1 MIKEK
6 AENQIQN
13 QETEKQRKERLLE
26 GAVSRE
32 EFKNNQDN
40 PEAPLFEHEIIKK
53 TKEGEAP
60 IKFRVF
66 AMSDNFTEKL
76 FQEVKDSW
84 EGENVSF
91 PDLKEEIESYLE
103 QEKLGHPTLYT
114 AEYYV
119 ITDDENKPFALTGI
133 FTTDIQDGAGLGT
146 RHLLDP
152 EKHHMVVRLGWYAVS
167 KEHQNSGVGGFILN
181 WTEKLAKARGGA
193 LIASET
199 SDWSSEARARRKYEK
214 AGYKQN
220 FNVKDYF
227 SPGRDLFSY
236 FSNISGQEIKPFVP
250 DEEITI
256 ENKEEILKLA
266 EKIYSPERMEEFRVC
281 LDLFL
286 QQKKGEPVIFKPHS
300 FILRNEQGQVENFCI
315 ASTGVYKNILWV
327 NWDGASL
334 DSPESVGRLAE
345 AIKGYARNVDV
356 EVMLV
361 HREGEGRGYL
371 ENGFKSGENGVGPDV
386 YLKSKDGGD
395 ESMFLFY
402 TKKL

>member
-6 AENQIQN
+6 IENQVYN
-13 QETEKQRKERLLE
+13 QETESQKKERFLQ
-26 GAVSRE
+26 GVVSRE
-32 EFKNNQDN
+32 EFKKNQER

-53 TKEGEAP
+53 TKEGETP

-66 AMSDNFTEKL
+66 AMSDNFTEEL
-76 FQEVKDSW
+76 FREVKDSW
-84 EGENVSF
+84 EGEDVSF
-91 PDLKEEIESYLE
+91 PDLKEEIDSYLE
-103 QEKLGHPTLYT
+103 QEKLDHPTLYT

-133 FTTDIQDGAGLGT
+133 FTTDIQDAAGLGT
-146 RHLLDP
+146 RNLLDP

-167 KEHQNSGVGGFILN
+167 KKYQNSGVGGFILN
-181 WTEKLAKARGGA
+181 WTEKLAKARGGT

-199 SDWSSEARARRKYEK
+199 SDWVSEDRARRKYEN
-214 AGYKQN
+214 AGYKQS

-227 SPGRDLFSY
+227 GPGRDLFSY
-236 FSNISGQEIKPFVP
+236 FSNISNQQIEPFIP
-250 DEEITI
+250 TEEIAV

-266 EKIYSPERMEEFRVC
+266 EKIYSPDRMEEFRVC

-286 QQKKGEPVIFKPHS
+286 QQKKGEPVIFEPHS
-300 FILRNEQGQVENFCI
+300 FVLRDKQGNIENFCI
-315 ASTGVYKNILWV
+315 ASIGVYENILWV
-327 NWDGASL
+327 NWDGVNP
-334 DSPESVGRLAE
+334 DSPESVDRLAE
-345 AIKGYARNVDV
+345 AIKGYGKNIDV

-361 HREGEGRGYL
+361 HREGEAERYQK
-371 ENGFKSGENGVGPDV
+371 NGFQSGENGVGPDV